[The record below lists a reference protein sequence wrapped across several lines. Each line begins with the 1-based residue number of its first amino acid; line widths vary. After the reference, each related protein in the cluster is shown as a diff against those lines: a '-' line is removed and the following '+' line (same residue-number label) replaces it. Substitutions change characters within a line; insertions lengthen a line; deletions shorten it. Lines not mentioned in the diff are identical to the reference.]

1 MKKKLFYQNKMKNII
16 YFILIGS
23 VLPFN
28 LNNLSQ
34 ISRKEVLNYF
44 SKISLLPFLKNKN
57 INPVQNY
64 EKIIKDEYNQNF
76 LNEDSIEKDETL
88 INTFNNDIYFYAP
101 ITKSS
106 CFELEKIIIDLNDKT
121 IIAKKKYDIDNGPIN
136 LHIQSNGGSLFQSLY
151 IIDLIRNIETP
162 VHTYIDGFA
171 ASAATLISVVGEKRF
186 MTKNSL
192 MLIHQLSG
200 GAIGKFSEI
209 KDENENVDTLMK
221 FIIQT
226 YIKNTKLN
234 EEELESI
241 LKRDIWLNS
250 TFCLEK
256 GIVDKIL

>member
-1 MKKKLFYQNKMKNII
+1 MKNII

-23 VLPFN
+23 SLPFN
-28 LNNLSQ
+28 LNSLSQ
-34 ISRKEVLNYF
+34 ISRKEVLGYF
-44 SKISLLPFLKNKN
+44 SKSSLLPFLKNKN
-57 INPVQNY
+57 QVQNY
-64 EKIIKDEYNQNF
+64 EKIKDTYIQDF
-76 LNEDSIEKDETL
+76 LNDESISKDETL

-106 CFELEKIIIDLNDKT
+106 CFELEKIIIDLDDKT
-121 IIAKKKYDIDNGPIN
+121 VTAKKKYEIDNGPIN

-151 IIDLIRNIETP
+151 IIDLIKNIETP

-256 GIVDKIL
+256 GLVDKIL